1 MAPDAHPVV
10 EFVECENS
18 LDQVVRERLAYKVR
32 TMADALNDS
41 SLKVDPNGF
50 EYDQEDTDEN
60 ELNMDDAKAII
71 AYFFSDYE

>member
-1 MAPDAHPVV
+1 
-10 EFVECENS
+10 
-18 LDQVVRERLAYKVR
+18 
-32 TMADALNDS
+32 MADTLNDS